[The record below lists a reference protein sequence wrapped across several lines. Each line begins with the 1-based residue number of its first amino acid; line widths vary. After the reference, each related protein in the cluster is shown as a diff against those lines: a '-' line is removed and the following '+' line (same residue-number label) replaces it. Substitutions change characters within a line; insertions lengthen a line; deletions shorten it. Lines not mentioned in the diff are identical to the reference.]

1 GGDPSLARPS
11 LIAHHYALSDNRS
24 KAVETLLRAATDAE
38 RLPSF
43 RSALELDRQAWEI
56 AESVLRERNGGSDPR
71 FRGWVMEAT
80 LGYARLTVLYV
91 VSADPEAERAAVRGR
106 ELALELGDQTAATTL
121 LTMNGMLLTAHP
133 ERFTEGIALTEQA
146 IEEARQTGNPL
157 AVISASRAVVWH
169 YMVDGRFADA
179 QAKLDWLLAELER
192 LGQRATP
199 SDLYLATRWLH
210 DGVRLYNDDLEGAL
224 LDASETY
231 ELAVQYPNRTVQ
243 TGASSTLAQIH
254 FARANYA
261 ES

>member
-1 GGDPSLARPS
+1 
-11 LIAHHYALSDNRS
+11 
-24 KAVETLLRAATDAE
+24 
-38 RLPSF
+38 
-43 RSALELDRQAWEI
+43 
-56 AESVLRERNGGSDPR
+56 
-71 FRGWVMEAT
+71 
-80 LGYARLTVLYV
+80 
-91 VSADPEAERAAVRGR
+91 
-106 ELALELGDQTAATTL
+106 
-121 LTMNGMLLTAHP
+121 
-133 ERFTEGIALTEQA
+133 
-146 IEEARQTGNPL
+146 EEARQTGNPL

-199 SDLYLATRWLH
+199 SDLYLATRWMH

-224 LDASETY
+224 PDASEPY

-261 ES
+261 ESRLWEERSLATSEAIGNVAGTHRGLVLTLVARAALGESVNFARHAEMIEAGVEQGGNVLLSIHLLVDA